1 MDIIETID
9 ARGGILVGHDGSAAA
24 TSALRTAL
32 RCAEVFGPHVR
43 VVRAWTLATAETPSS
58 YAPGYVPSYEDF
70 ETATLEALEREVA
83 AVVAEHPDAEI
94 SCSVVHG
101 NASHRLI
108 DASSRVE
115 LIVVGGRG
123 HGGFAGLLLGSVS
136 DQVVRHAR
144 CRVLVDRVAANLEPE
159 TEERSEEALQR
170 ALVSELKLD
179 DAH

>member
-1 MDIIETID
+1 MTLTETID
-9 ARGGILVGHDGSAAA
+9 VRGGILVGHDGSVAA

-32 RCAEVFGPHVR
+32 RCAEVFGPHVQ
-43 VVRAWTLATAETPSS
+43 VVRAWTLPTAETPSS
-58 YAPGYVPSYEDF
+58 YAPGYMPSYEDF
-70 ETATLEALEREVA
+70 EAATLKALERDVA
-83 AVVAEHPDAEI
+83 PLVAEHPDAEI

-101 NASHRLI
+101 NASHKLI

-144 CRVLVDRVAANLEPE
+144 CGVLVDRVASTVEPK
-159 TEERSEEALQR
+159 TEDPDQERLQR
-170 ALVSELKLD
+170 ALVSELKLED
-179 DAH
+179 PQ